1 MIQDTFSSAETRNV
15 KKTAAN
21 NADLGLDLHLE
32 PPCHEAVTNILLDYE
47 YYSLARD
54 C

>member
-1 MIQDTFSSAETRNV
+1 MTQDTLSPAETRKV
-15 KKTAAN
+15 KNTAAN

-32 PPCHEAVTNILLDYE
+32 PPCNEAVTNISSD

-54 C
+54 W